1 MDVVVFTVVVVR
13 MGEHMFNSVYGNDTT
28 KKPIEINKTG
38 MGQKSESGKNGA
50 LRLGDVNV
58 VYQ

>member
-28 KKPIEINKTG
+28 KKAYRDQQNRDGTKKVKVEK
-38 MGQKSESGKNGA
+38 M
-50 LRLGDVNV
+50 VH
-58 VYQ
+58 